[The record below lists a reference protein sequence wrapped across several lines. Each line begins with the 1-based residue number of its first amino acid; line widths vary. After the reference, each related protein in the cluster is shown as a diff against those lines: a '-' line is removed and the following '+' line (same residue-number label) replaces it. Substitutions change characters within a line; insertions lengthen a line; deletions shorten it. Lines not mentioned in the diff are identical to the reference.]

1 MILSLPN
8 SGTDWLCPILAKH
21 GHLRY
26 YEKEYFNP
34 ICNLEY
40 GDVLAAEFGCEMVSS
55 YRNIGVRSSAQAG
68 QLETVYSNTW
78 ARQSVWNFDKEIFSA
93 FKVPFF
99 NEHFRL
105 VFLHRAFDSIFPP
118 SRARVWSWYDA
129 IWNGLA
135 DRDHVADIRL
145 TLALRAREA
154 HRVCWE
160 EMNARAEELSA
171 PVLDYDLLCTA
182 DYEAVRHHLG
192 RGWIGDVVDVSAA
205 AQEILTTRVHRI
217 KTAAALQ

>member
-8 SGTDWLCPILAKH
+8 SGTDWLCPILATH

-34 ICNLEY
+34 ICNLEH
-40 GDVLAAEFGCEMVSS
+40 GELLSQAFGCEMVSS
-55 YRNIGVRSSAQAG
+55 HRNIGERPNADE
-68 QLETVYSNTW
+68 ETIYRYTW
-78 ARQSVWNFDKEIFSA
+78 ALQNDWNFDKENFSA

-118 SRARVWSWYDA
+118 SRLRVWSWYDA
-129 IWNGLA
+129 IWNGLVERDRLA
-135 DRDHVADIRL
+135 DL
-145 TLALRAREA
+145 PLPLALRVAEA
-154 HRVCWE
+154 HRECWK
-160 EMNARAEELSA
+160 EMRAQADVIGA

-182 DYEAVRHHLG
+182 DYEAVREHLD

-205 AQEILTTRVHRI
+205 AQEILTTRRHRI
-217 KTAAALQ
+217 KTAAPRQ